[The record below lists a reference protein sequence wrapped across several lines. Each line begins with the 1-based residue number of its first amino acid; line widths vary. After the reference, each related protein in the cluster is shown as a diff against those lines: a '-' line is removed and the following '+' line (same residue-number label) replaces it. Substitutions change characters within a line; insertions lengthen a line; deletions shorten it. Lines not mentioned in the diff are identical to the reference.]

1 MGTTKEKIND
11 MVNTLIGLDEIA
23 GELSPA
29 DNARIATQRAEL
41 RAKIDELIQIDDVA
55 GDIADL

>member
-1 MGTTKEKIND
+1 MVTTKDRIDD
-11 MVNTLIGLDEIA
+11 MVNALIDLDEVA
-23 GELSPA
+23 GELSPT

-41 RAKIDELIQIDDVA
+41 RSKINELIQIDDVA